1 VRKGKKKRVVVK
13 DPNKPKPK
21 PWTESELAHFRHLV
35 SSQPARARARWQELT
50 GAGVRQLDT
59 EGANQWAL
67 KAVKLGTGRTAKS
80 LHTRWLR
87 DEGRIVDKPRGM
99 GETSPTTCA
108 PHLSD
113 TNRCCSQPPC

>member
-1 VRKGKKKRVVVK
+1 MRKGKKKRVVVK

-35 SSQPARARARWQELT
+35 SSQPARARARWQEFT